1 MEKRLISSY
10 DEESDTFVGKVVGE
24 HGYIADYGISDDIF
38 LNIDKNNMPTSVF
51 VRNASEVFNVSGK
64 SLQDGNVRIC
74 ISCNDECL
82 SFRMFVENSEICS
95 LRRRNDFGIPAS
107 QYLMDCNI

>member
-24 HGYIADYGISDDIF
+24 HGYVADYGISDDIF

-64 SLQDGNVRIC
+64 SLQDGNVRIASAAMMNAC
-74 ISCNDECL
+74 HSGCL
-82 SFRMFVENSEICS
+82 LKTLKSA
-95 LRRRNDFGIPAS
+95 P
-107 QYLMDCNI
+107 

>member
-10 DEESDTFVGKVVGE
+10 DEESDTFVGKVDDE
-24 HGYIADYGISDDIF
+24 HGYVADYGISDDIF

-51 VRNASEVFNVSGK
+51 VRNASEIFNVSGK

-95 LRRRNDFGIPAS
+95 LRRRNDFGIPS
-107 QYLMDCNI
+107 LQYLMDCNI

>member
-10 DEESDTFVGKVVGE
+10 DEESDTFVGKVVGK
-24 HGYIADYGISDDIF
+24 HGYVADYGISDDIF

-95 LRRRNDFGIPAS
+95 LRRRNDFGIPS
-107 QYLMDCNI
+107 LQYLMDCNI